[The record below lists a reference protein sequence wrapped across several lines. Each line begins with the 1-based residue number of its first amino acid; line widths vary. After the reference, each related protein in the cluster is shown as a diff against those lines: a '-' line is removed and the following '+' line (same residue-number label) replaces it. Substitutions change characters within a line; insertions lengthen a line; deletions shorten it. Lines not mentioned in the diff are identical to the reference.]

1 MKYIVGIACI
11 ISSFYMSL
19 GVFMSIRFVREG
31 TAGERIKFVAF
42 AFGTIFLFIYGL
54 YSLGRNSFKN
64 K

>member
-1 MKYIVGIACI
+1 
-11 ISSFYMSL
+11 MSL